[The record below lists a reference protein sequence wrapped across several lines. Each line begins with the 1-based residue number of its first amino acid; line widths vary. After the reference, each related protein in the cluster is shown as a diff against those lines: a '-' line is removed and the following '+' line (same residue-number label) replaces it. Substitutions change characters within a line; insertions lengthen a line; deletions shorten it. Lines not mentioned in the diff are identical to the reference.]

1 MFLMSDADNSELVK
15 LMLRRLDA
23 NDLSRLVELM
33 SPDVEFANL
42 LQLLGL
48 FGINR
53 NACSASAET
62 TVRLHPKS
70 VCDFIRNGCSP
81 HSEMAVRFRP

>member
-1 MFLMSDADNSELVK
+1 VVGVDHPTYARMFLMSDADNSELVK

-53 NACSASAET
+53 NEDTAELT
-62 TVRLHPKS
+62 LRLTKMRVVRTKS
-70 VCDFIRNGCSP
+70 PRVRN
-81 HSEMAVRFRP
+81 